1 MSSSYDVY
9 GGLGARVMDKTEKEV
24 ARTAPK
30 VIIAIAALILF
41 AMALSWAVAR
51 LDSVSDDQRP
61 PTAKTGFLQKQ

>member
-1 MSSSYDVY
+1 
-9 GGLGARVMDKTEKEV
+9 MDKTEKEV

-51 LDSVSDDQRP
+51 LDSVSQTDDPRP